1 MTITTQ
7 HAPGTFC
14 WPELSTTDQNGAK
27 KFYGALFG
35 WTSEDGDIGGGET
48 YTMLKLKGQSVGAL
62 FSMHKEQRAQGV
74 PPHWASYVAVESA
87 DRAASRAKE
96 LGGKLLK
103 EAFDVMDVG
112 RMAVIEDPTGAVF
125 CVWQAKKHAGAGVLD
140 EPGAMCWT
148 ELMTNDP
155 SKAEKFY
162 TGLFP
167 WKAESMKVPSMDY
180 TVFKRGDTSAGGMM
194 KITKEMGSVPAH
206 WLVYFAVDDCD
217 GSVEKAKG
225 MGAKITLPAKDIPDI
240 GRFAIL
246 QDPQGAHFAIIQPV

>member
-1 MTITTQ
+1 
-7 HAPGTFC
+7 
-14 WPELSTTDQNGAK
+14 
-27 KFYGALFG
+27 
-35 WTSEDGDIGGGET
+35 
-48 YTMLKLKGQSVGAL
+48 
-62 FSMHKEQRAQGV
+62 
-74 PPHWASYVAVESA
+74 
-87 DRAASRAKE
+87 
-96 LGGKLLK
+96 
-103 EAFDVMDVG
+103 
-112 RMAVIEDPTGAVF
+112 
-125 CVWQAKKHAGAGVLD
+125 
-140 EPGAMCWT
+140 
-148 ELMTNDP
+148 MTNDP

-217 GSVEKAKG
+217 GSVAKAKAS
-225 MGAKITLPAKDIPDI
+225 GAKITLPAKDIPDI